1 MNSSHDDELIFLKI
15 FYLLFHINQ
24 LKFLYYYFH
33 FSTAWIPNSK
43 PVIFCPHNV
52 LTKHFCLSLKSLGKA
67 SQFCFYRFD
76 LMTYL
81 VTWVMHIN
89 FLEFSN
95 FNLSCQLLLS
105 LWLFREIW
113 IHVLSKLLIEIS
125 TSQVTMDQFMQAS

>member
-1 MNSSHDDELIFLKI
+1 MLSKNSTPLSSNEQFSRWWADYFFKI
-15 FYLLFHINQ
+15 CYLLFHTNQ

-33 FSTAWIPNSK
+33 FSIAWIPNSK

-52 LTKHFCLSLKSLGKA
+52 LTKHFCVSLKSLGKA
-67 SQFCFYRFD
+67 SQLCFYRFD

-105 LWLFREIW
+105 LSLFCRNLNSCPI
-113 IHVLSKLLIEIS
+113 
-125 TSQVTMDQFMQAS
+125 QAADWD